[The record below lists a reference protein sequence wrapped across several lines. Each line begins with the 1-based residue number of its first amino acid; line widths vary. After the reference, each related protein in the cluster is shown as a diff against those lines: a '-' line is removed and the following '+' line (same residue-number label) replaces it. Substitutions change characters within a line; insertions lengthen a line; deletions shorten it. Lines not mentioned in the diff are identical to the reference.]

1 MIFNS
6 TNFWYI
12 NLIELFEFDQLLY
25 ENLKSSVSSIMNL
38 RVVVYSKLASWVR
51 GSLTI
56 IIHYSTK
63 DSPP

>member
-1 MIFNS
+1 MISNNI
-6 TNFWYI
+6 NFWYI

-25 ENLKSSVSSIMNL
+25 ENPKSSVSSIMNL